1 MNHGMNHNEIQELL
15 GAYALDAVDPAESEA
30 VERHLHECP
39 RCRAEVESHRET
51 AAMLAHVGATAPEG
65 LWDRIAANLEE
76 APPALRLT
84 AMPESPTPGHPGP
97 AARRAAARWAGTNR
111 VLAGLVA
118 AAAVVIA
125 VLGLKVAQIDERT
138 RGLPPSDQLALE
150 DAARVAAVDPDAQ
163 KVHLV
168 SSDGQHRAEVVVVD
182 GRGYLV
188 HHTLPPLDPDR
199 TYQLWGQ
206 AGDVTVSLGVL
217 GHSPKVTAF
226 EVIDGVQALAMTAER
241 APGVVSSNQPAVVSG
256 WVPPKQQRA

>member
-1 MNHGMNHNEIQELL
+1 MKHSEIQELL
-15 GAYALDAVDPAESEA
+15 AAFALDAVDPGEA
-30 VERHLHECP
+30 DVVERHLHECP

-84 AMPESPTPGHPGP
+84 TLPTSGTVGP
-97 AARRAAARWAGTNR
+97 AAARAASRWSGANR

-118 AAAVVIA
+118 AAAVVIG
-125 VLGLKVAQIDERT
+125 VLGLKIVELDERT
-138 RGLPPSDQLALE
+138 RDLPPSDQLALE

-168 SSDGQHRAEVVVVD
+168 APDGEHRAEVVVVD

-217 GHSPKVTAF
+217 GSSPKVTAF
-226 EVIDGVQALAMTAER
+226 EVMDGVQALAMTAER
-241 APGVVSSNQPAVVSG
+241 SPGVVSSNQPAVVSG
-256 WVPPKQQRA
+256 WVPPKQRRA

>member
-1 MNHGMNHNEIQELL
+1 MTHIELQELL
-15 GAYALDAVDPAESEA
+15 GAYALDAVDSEEAAA
-30 VERHLHECP
+30 VAAHLHECP

-51 AAMLAHVGATAPEG
+51 AATLAHVGAVAPEG

-84 AMPESPTPGHPGP
+84 AVPTDGRP
-97 AARRAAARWAGTNR
+97 APVVGSARDRAERHWGAGTKF
-111 VLAGLVA
+111 LSGLVA
-118 AAAVVIA
+118 AAAVVIG
-125 VLGLKVAQIDERT
+125 VLGFKVAELDDKVGRFP
-138 RGLPPSDQLALE
+138 GSDDSLE
-150 DAARVAAVDPDAQ
+150 DAARVAAVDPEAQ

-168 SSDGQHRAEVVVVD
+168 SADGTHRAEVVVVD

-188 HHTLPPLDPDR
+188 HHTLPPLEADR

-217 GHSPKVTAF
+217 GNSPNVTAF
-226 EVIDGVQALAMTAER
+226 EVGTGVQALAVTAER

-256 WVPPKQQRA
+256 WVPPKSKRV